1 MLSEWKC
8 PMKPL
13 SISKALQLYKILA
26 PYLPDEIGDDF
37 NFIGTIIDNIKNSGN
52 LRAYIEAIAV
62 MADMDFD
69 EVLQYDPVAEALPM
83 FTEGLVT
90 NKILHLKDFCLKV
103 GLNG

>member
-1 MLSEWKC
+1 M
-8 PMKPL
+8 
-13 SISKALQLYKILA
+13 
-26 PYLPDEIGDDF
+26 PDEIGDDF

-52 LRAYIEAIAV
+52 PRAYIEAIAV
-62 MADMDFD
+62 MADMDFN
-69 EVLQYDPVAEALPM
+69 EVLQYDPIAEALPM